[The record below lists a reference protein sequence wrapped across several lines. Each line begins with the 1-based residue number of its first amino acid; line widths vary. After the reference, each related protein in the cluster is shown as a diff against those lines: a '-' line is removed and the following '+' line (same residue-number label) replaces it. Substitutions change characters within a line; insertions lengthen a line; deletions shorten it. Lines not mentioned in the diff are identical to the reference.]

1 MTNLPIL
8 GVTCDD
14 LTDPVNGEVQFTT
27 RFGDTATYTCTLGYM
42 PDGASER
49 TCEANGEW
57 SGVAPACVRK
67 FTSDPY
73 CHLLDIVFSLALH
86 LYYLAMSISRTTHDT
101 IAVGINF

>member
-73 CHLLDIVFSLALH
+73 CHLLDIDHLRERSNRFFTCITSLLPS
-86 LYYLAMSISRTTHDT
+86 YVY
-101 IAVGINF
+101 F